1 MKRKLVRNKKMRYAG
16 VSVALT
22 VLVVVVA
29 VLLNVLAT
37 SVTQRYSLYTSMVGK
52 TAFDVTENCYDL
64 LDTAFENAKK
74 ETGKTPKVTILFC
87 DTEENVKA
95 NDSTNFYLYRTA
107 KQLEARFD
115 ALEVEFIDVF
125 ANPKPIE
132 NYMTTTNPLTGEA
145 IDVTIY
151 ADSVIVISEDYHRV
165 YGATDFFVYDRTLT
179 QAWGYAGEKKLA
191 SAIMS
196 ALSQKE
202 RIACLLNNHG
212 EVFYDYDLVT
222 LLDEAGY
229 SVGYIDL
236 YKDEIPENCELLI
249 SFNPSTDL
257 VTTAEMS
264 EKSEVDIL
272 EDFLSED
279 GNAFLVFFANNT
291 PALPNFERYLKEWGV
306 KSDYAKNSNGVSYR
320 YTVQDPGNSL
330 TSDNTTVYG
339 VADERVAARY
349 GNLIGADHE
358 FVIFRGATSFSVSNE
373 GYLDN
378 KDGTYRNQSGTR
390 VMYPLYRTSEGAEAW
405 VGGRRVAGGGAIL
418 ASVTEQT
425 NETGGSS
432 YVGAFSSVQFATT
445 QYLRSAVYHNT
456 DVLLRL
462 IGNFAA
468 TEENGERVPYL
479 TTEGIA
485 VKPFLV
491 QDISTVTTAQILT
504 WTLVLALVPAVAFS
518 AAGVVILVRRRR
530 A

>member
-1 MKRKLVRNKKMRYAG
+1 MKRKLIRNKKMRYG
-16 VSVALT
+16 SVSVALT
-22 VLVVVVA
+22 VLVILVA
-29 VLLNVLAT
+29 ILANMLAT
-37 SVTQRYSLYTSMVGK
+37 SVAERYSLYTSMIGK
-52 TAFDVTENCYDL
+52 IAFDVTEDCFDT
-64 LDTAFENAKK
+64 LDTAFKNAKRK
-74 ETGKTPKVTILFC
+74 TGATPEVTILFC

-95 NDSTNFYLYRTA
+95 EDATTFYLYQTA
-107 KQLEARFD
+107 IQLEERFD
-115 ALEVEFIDVF
+115 ALNVEFIDVF

-132 NYMTTTNPLTGEA
+132 DYTTTIHPLTGEE
-145 IDVTIY
+145 IDVNIY
-151 ADSVIVISEDYHRV
+151 SDSVIVVSDDYHRV
-165 YGATDFFVYDRTLT
+165 YGASDFFVYDQTMT

-196 ALSQKE
+196 ALSKE
-202 RIACLLNNHG
+202 ARVACLLNNHG
-212 EVFYDYDLVT
+212 EVFYDYELVT

-236 YKDEIPENCELLI
+236 YKDEIPANCELLI

-272 EDFLSED
+272 DEFLSED
-279 GNAFLVFFANNT
+279 GNAFLVFFSNNT
-291 PALPNFERYLKEWGV
+291 PTLPNFERYLKAWGV
-306 KSDYAKNSNGVSYR
+306 QSDYDKNSNGVSYR
-320 YTVQDPGNSL
+320 YTVQDPGKSL
-330 TSDNTTVYG
+330 TSDNATVYG
-339 VADERVAARY
+339 VADERVAERY

-358 FVIFRGATSFSVSNE
+358 FVIFRSATSFSVSNE

-378 KDGTYRNQSGTR
+378 KDGTYRSTDGSR
-390 VMYPLYRTSEGAEAW
+390 VMYPLYRTSDTAEAW
-405 VGGRRVAGGGAIL
+405 VGGRMVAGGGSIM

-425 NETGGSS
+425 NADGGSS

-445 QYLRSAVYHNT
+445 KYLRSAVYHNT
-456 DVLLRL
+456 DVILRL
-462 IGNFAA
+462 ISEFAA

-479 TTEGIA
+479 TTEGLT

-491 QDISTVTTAQILT
+491 QDISTATTAQIFA
-504 WTLVLALVPAVAFS
+504 WTLTLALIPAVVFA